1 MNNTVAIGIEMKEE
15 NKSCSL
21 VKVSEISSDDI
32 FDCKIQQNNQITEI
46 NYKADDC
53 KSMIMAV
60 NC

>member
-1 MNNTVAIGIEMKEE
+1 VNNTVAIGIEMKEE

-32 FDCKIQQNNQITEI
+32 FDGKIQQNNQLIEI

-60 NC
+60 N

>member
-1 MNNTVAIGIEMKEE
+1 
-15 NKSCSL
+15 L

-32 FDCKIQQNNQITEI
+32 FDGKIQQNNQLIEI

-60 NC
+60 N

>member
-1 MNNTVAIGIEMKEE
+1 MKEE
-15 NKSCSL
+15 NRSCSL

-32 FDCKIQQNNQITEI
+32 FDSKIQQNNQITEI